1 MILAYNLQPKKH
13 MDIYIYSIC
22 MYGDIMGIYV
32 DLLWGYELHNIIY
45 CVFKNGYQMGVE
57 FQIIQIGYDRIL
69 SMIL

>member
-1 MILAYNLQPKKH
+1 
-13 MDIYIYSIC
+13 